1 MNKSLWVRTSSDE
14 DNVAPIDP
22 VQHEK
27 RGVNQC
33 TSTVNTRHV
42 SSDLL
47 DRIQIWMNEGG
58 AGDDAR

>member
-1 MNKSLWVRTSSDE
+1 MNKFLWAQAPSDE
-14 DNVAPIDP
+14 ASVAPAEP

-27 RGVNQC
+27 RGVSQR
-33 TSTVNTRHV
+33 TSTASVRPGNW
-42 SSDLL
+42 DLL

>member
-1 MNKSLWVRTSSDE
+1 MDKSLWVRALSDE
-14 DNVAPIDP
+14 DNVAPIEP

-27 RGVNQC
+27 RGVSQC
-33 TSTVNTRHV
+33 TSTANTWSA

-58 AGDDAR
+58 TGDDAR